1 MTARARQ
8 KPAAQQLTAS
18 MYRLSILFACLCA
31 LWLAACR
38 ERSECEA
45 ILDHRDGD
53 YIDRV
58 NELIEGGELA
68 AAIRL
73 NDEAL
78 RYNPRNYMALS
89 NRGALCFAQKRHY
102 LTRDE
107 LICVLND

>member
-1 MTARARQ
+1 
-8 KPAAQQLTAS
+8 

-31 LWLAACR
+31 LLLTACR
-38 ERSECEA
+38 ERSGCESL
-45 ILDHRDGD
+45 LDHRDEE

-58 NELIEGGELA
+58 NELMEDGELA